1 MSRWALRRGADGKP
15 CGRLEINTDVTER
28 RRVEDQLR
36 HTQKLESVGRLA
48 GGVAHDF
55 NNLLTVING
64 YTEMLMADMPRDDA
78 MREILVEIRAAGERA
93 AGLTRQLLAF
103 SRKQLVQ
110 PTVLSIN
117 DVVTDVE
124 KMLRRLIGEDIAIV
138 IRLAPSAGA
147 IKADAGQ
154 IQQILM
160 NLAVNARD
168 AMPAGGTLILETAYV
183 KFDESYRADHPEVEP
198 GDYVLLAVTDT
209 GTGMTPEVQQRLF
222 EPFFTTKPQGVG
234 TGLGLATVYGM
245 VKQSGGWIW
254 VYSEV
259 GNGTVFKIYFPRT
272 GEPLSVAPKPREN
285 ELRGSETILV
295 VEDQREVRTLAVA
308 ALTRYGYRVMDAG
321 SGDEALALS
330 NEFAGRIDMLL
341 TDVIMPGMTGP
352 QLAEKLTQLRPEM
365 VVLFISGYTEGAF
378 SYRDLLASTVAYL
391 QKPFTP
397 GSLAEKVR
405 KVLGP
410 AKALGAAAAQGGDAS
425 PGGQSGGQPD

>member
-1 MSRWALRRGADGKP
+1 MSRWALRRGAGGKP
-15 CGRLEINTDVTER
+15 CGRLEINSDVTER

-64 YTEMLMADMPRDDA
+64 YAEMLMADMPSDDS
-78 MREILVEIRAAGERA
+78 MREILLEIRAAGERA
-93 AGLTRQLLAF
+93 AGLTRQLLSF

-117 DVVTDVE
+117 EVVADVE

-154 IQQILM
+154 IQQVLM

-168 AMPAGGTLILETAYV
+168 AMPAGGTLILETNYV

-272 GEPLSVAPKPREN
+272 GEPLSIAPKPREN
-285 ELRGSETILV
+285 ELRGNETILV
-295 VEDQREVRTLAVA
+295 VEDQREVRALAVT
-308 ALTRYGYRVMDAG
+308 ALVRYGYRVLDAS
-321 SGDEALALS
+321 SGDEALGRCRAAVSRSHRHAAHRCDYAGHDRSPTGGKAHANPSANGGPLHLGLYGGRVLLPRSLS
-330 NEFAGRIDMLL
+330 FQRG
-341 TDVIMPGMTGP
+341 V
-352 QLAEKLTQLRPEM
+352 
-365 VVLFISGYTEGAF
+365 F
-378 SYRDLLASTVAYL
+378 
-391 QKPFTP
+391 
-397 GSLAEKVR
+397 
-405 KVLGP
+405 
-410 AKALGAAAAQGGDAS
+410 AKALHARISRGESS
-425 PGGQSGGQPD
+425 PGSRPP